1 MRLEESVQNPCMAA
15 ASIWSFGQHSSVL
28 FERKNWCPCPW
39 DPEQDLSTRISEQRS
54 TEITQWVLHWSSVLH
69 TLRICCSVQWIIQ
82 GIVFWTDAPQFYARN
97 AWPGIENHSPQKTN
111 SVHASRDKALLQ
123 KSVLVSQFFWSLVWF
138 KHSWFCIHWVVPLIE
153 WKVKTPNLAWY

>member
-1 MRLEESVQNPCMAA
+1 MV
-15 ASIWSFGQHSSVL
+15 GQHLPQTNKTCYSVFRSAIVDFRGTKYSHEVL
-28 FERKNWCPCPW
+28 VSG
-39 DPEQDLSTRISEQRS
+39 PEHGDLSTRISEQRS
-54 TEITQWVLHWSSVLH
+54 TEITQWVLHWSSVLR